1 MKSRIAYLVEPN
13 QFEIRETETV
23 YGDDELLVKVE
34 ACGLCTWE
42 LNHFHGRIGK
52 TPMSL
57 GHEWVG
63 TVVEMGTN
71 TSGFMIGD
79 VVTGLPNQLT
89 GFSDY
94 IAVKGAASF
103 KVGPHINPVHAL
115 GEPLKCVIT
124 VLRGAAPE
132 AGDFGIIMGA
142 GPMGLWAIQALSGK
156 LLAGLI
162 AVDIDDEKLALAKR
176 YGATHT
182 INAKREQVPERINE
196 ITNGHLADFVIEG
209 TGSVSV
215 INDCIQ
221 LLKYGRGRLVLMS
234 AYKSAGSIDM
244 ETVINKSIEIR
255 ATHPGYSLNEV
266 DDQRRAVSLLNNG
279 VFQMDQI
286 ISHVFELADIQKAFE
301 SLEKRPPGYL
311 KGIVVPNKYGRSYSG
326 FHG

>member
-1 MKSRIAYLVEPN
+1 METRIAFLVKPG
-13 QFEIRETETV
+13 QFEIRETKV
-23 YGDDELLVKVE
+23 VHADDELLVKVE

-42 LNHFHGRIGK
+42 LNHFHGRLGE

-63 TVVEMGTN
+63 TVVDIGKN
-71 TSGFMIGD
+71 TSGFKLGD
-79 VVTGLPNQLT
+79 VVTGLPNHLT

-103 KVGPHINPVHAL
+103 KVEPHIKPIHAL

-124 VLRGAAPE
+124 VIRGAAPE
-132 AGDFGIIMGA
+132 AGDFGVIMGA

-156 LLAGLI
+156 LLGGLI
-162 AVDIDDEKLALAKR
+162 AIDIDDEKLALAR
-176 YGATHT
+176 SYGATHT
-182 INAKREQVPERINE
+182 INAQHEQVLELIKE

-221 LLKYGRGRLVLMS
+221 LLKQGRGRLVLMS
-234 AYKSAGSIDM
+234 AYKSAGNIDM
-244 ETVINKSIEIR
+244 KTVIDKSIEIR
-255 ATHPGYSLNEV
+255 ATHPGYSLSEV
-266 DDQRRAVSLLNNG
+266 DDQRRAVLLLNNG

-286 ISHVFELADIQKAFE
+286 ISHIFELDDIQTAFE
-301 SLEKRPPGYL
+301 SLEQRPPGYL
-311 KGIVVPNKYGRSYSG
+311 KGIVVPHRRVI
-326 FHG
+326 HGTIA